1 MATNIGSPDD
11 VRRKLNVSSDELTD
25 DEANNFL
32 GEAERFLKARFY
44 KDFMLDRTLIYSNN
58 SGSIVRE
65 YHTFFPMKTESDLVK
80 VYYEGSLLT
89 QSTDYTVDTSSS
101 KITLS
106 DDLSLIE
113 GGFLAIFYAPEYFD
127 DFANALAA
135 KYVIQRNLINLSEGN
150 DRKALYDL
158 IKEQVDE
165 YMKMSNKPIAFGARD
180 HKRVTGMF

>member
-1 MATNIGSPDD
+1 MASTIGTPGA
-11 VRRKLNVSSDELTD
+11 VRRKLNISSDELTD
-25 DEANNFL
+25 DEANDFL
-32 GEAERFLKARFY
+32 GEAERYLKARFY
-44 KDFMLDRTLIYSNN
+44 EDFMLDRTLVYPNN
-58 SGSIVRE
+58 SGIVRE
-65 YHTFFPMKTESDLVK
+65 YGTFFPMKTDSDLVK

-89 QSTDYTVDTSSS
+89 QDSDYTVDTSNS

-106 DDLSLIE
+106 DDLGIME
-113 GGFLAIFYAPEYFD
+113 GGFLAIFYAPEFFD

-135 KYVIQRNLINLSEGN
+135 KYIIQRNLVNLSEGN

-165 YMKMSNKPIAFGARD
+165 YTKMSNKPIAFGSRD